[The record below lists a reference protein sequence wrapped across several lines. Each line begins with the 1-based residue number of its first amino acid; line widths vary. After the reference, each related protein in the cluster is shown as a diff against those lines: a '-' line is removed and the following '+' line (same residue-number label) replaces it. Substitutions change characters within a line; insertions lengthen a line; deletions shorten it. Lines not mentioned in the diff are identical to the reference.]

1 MTSPNCTKYKFQG
14 LPMEF
19 NWNMGK
25 LICSHLVWKSFD
37 WAWTAHRTSAIH
49 SLSPL
54 PASES
59 ESRKTE
65 KSKAAR
71 RSIHYW
77 VTPVLQVTSI
87 LTMIT
92 LKSTFWK
99 TSHKVK
105 MSNRQLAIE
114 DWREEW
120 GRSLPS
126 IGSFRVQLCP
136 LPCLWRYHRSWWPG
150 QGWGPRP
157 AAGPTQP
164 QAPPRRE
171 LSLDEP
177 HSSSSAAG
185 SRHGCLLC
193 PDAGGLLR
201 PHWLPHA
208 LHRPLDHCSH
218 NLPDGPASLRSCG
231 WWRWNPLGDCCHVST
246 LLGGRA
252 IWVPSR
258 GRLPS

>member
-1 MTSPNCTKYKFQG
+1 
-14 LPMEF
+14 
-19 NWNMGK
+19 MGK

-37 WAWTAHRTSAIH
+37 WAWTAHRTSTIH

-54 PASES
+54 AASES

-77 VTPVLQVTSI
+77 VTPVLQVTNI
-87 LTMIT
+87 ITMIT

-120 GRSLPS
+120 GQSSPS
-126 IGSFRVQLCP
+126 IGSLRVQLCP
-136 LPCLWRYHRSWWPG
+136 LPCLWRYHGSQWPG
-150 QGWGPRP
+150 LGRGPAPPQAPPLCRPRP
-157 AAGPTQP
+157 AAG
-164 QAPPRRE
+164 R
-171 LSLDEP
+171 LSVDEP
-177 HSSSSAAG
+177 HSSSSASG
-185 SRHGCLLC
+185 SRLGCLLC

-218 NLPDGPASLRSCG
+218 NLPDGPASLWSRG
-231 WWRWNPLGDCCHVST
+231 WRRWDPLGDCCHVST

-252 IWVPSR
+252 IWVPFR

>member
-1 MTSPNCTKYKFQG
+1 
-14 LPMEF
+14 
-19 NWNMGK
+19 MGK
-25 LICSHLVWKSFD
+25 LICSHRVWKSFD
-37 WAWTAHRTSAIH
+37 WAWTAHRTSTIH

-87 LTMIT
+87 ITMIT
-92 LKSTFWK
+92 LQSTFWK

-120 GRSLPS
+120 GQSSPS
-126 IGSFRVQLCP
+126 IGSLRVQLCP
-136 LPCLWRYHRSWWPG
+136 LLCLWRYQHSRWPG
-150 QGWGPRP
+150 LGWGPAP
-157 AAGPTQP
+157 L
-164 QAPPRRE
+164 QAPHRPPKAPPCLG

-177 HSSSSAAG
+177 HSFSSAAG
-185 SRHGCLLC
+185 SRLGCLLC

-218 NLPDGPASLRSCG
+218 NLPDGPASLWSRG
-231 WWRWNPLGDCCHVST
+231 WRRWDPLGDCCHVST

-252 IWVPSR
+252 IWVPFR

>member
-164 QAPPRRE
+164 QAPPRRGPA
-171 LSLDEP
+171 LSQWAPLFLFSCREP
-177 HSSSSAAG
+177 SWLPPVSRCWWASQASLASSCASSAPWPLLPQSPWWPCLSSILRVMTPG
-185 SRHGCLLC
+185 ST
-193 PDAGGLLR
+193 GGLLPR
-201 PHWLPHA
+201 KYPPGWEGHL
-208 LHRPLDHCSH
+208 S
-218 NLPDGPASLRSCG
+218 SL
-231 WWRWNPLGDCCHVST
+231 
-246 LLGGRA
+246 
-252 IWVPSR
+252 
-258 GRLPS
+258 